1 MSVILSEDKLNYNAF
16 FGFSDF
22 PFSLIPNPNIFFPA
36 GSLLETIN
44 VLHYALVNSSLIT
57 ILTGPP
63 GVGKTQVLLTLLSK
77 LDKNVI
83 QPLEILNPAIS
94 PQELFQTII
103 GKVMSEEENSDL
115 ITKNKDYILKR
126 LKDNFI
132 KENRRYLLII
142 DEAQLLPLDT
152 LEELRLLTNLNED
165 SRVFLQIFL
174 IGQPILSQK
183 LERPE
188 LLPLRQ
194 RINVWEDLHPLK
206 KEECLSYVWFR
217 IKQVSSAPNLTIDK
231 NIEKILYKS
240 SKGVPRLINKIM
252 DRALFIA
259 YSRRET
265 RITKDHLKEAIST
278 YKEGLLEA

>member
-16 FGFSDF
+16 FGFTDF

-36 GSLLETIN
+36 ESLLETIN

-77 LDKNVI
+77 LDKTVI

-103 GKVMSEEENSDL
+103 VNVMNEEENSEL

-165 SRVFLQIFL
+165 NRVFLQIFL

-217 IKQVSSAPNLTIDK
+217 IKQVASAPNLTIDK
-231 NIEKILYKS
+231 NIEKVLYKS